1 MDKCICGSDEI
12 SLVHYGQIRDGKYPD
27 TKSASIYE
35 CDVCTLQFLQKEFIQ
50 DITWYQGKAYR
61 NHVGEHACVKA
72 YRKDHDNEQTIN
84 LAVLDILGL
93 DLRKKIVADIGC
105 GAGLFLDRIA
115 NVAEECIAIEP
126 CESYYSWL
134 NNKYRYM
141 DRSELAS
148 DDSTDI
154 AVSFDVIEHVENPI
168 SFLKEIYRMLKPGGF
183 VVIGTPNLNNFLMK
197 ICPYYKN
204 YWYRTQ
210 HNYYFNWK
218 SLEHYFEKAGFT
230 VVSAIYKNYTTIE
243 DIISCL
249 RDATPESDFKYDYL
263 DIVNHQ
269 LDYVLEANDMGDY
282 IYMLGVK

>member
-1 MDKCICGSDEI
+1 
-12 SLVHYGQIRDGKYPD
+12 
-27 TKSASIYE
+27 
-35 CDVCTLQFLQKEFIQ
+35 
-50 DITWYQGKAYR
+50 
-61 NHVGEHACVKA
+61 
-72 YRKDHDNEQTIN
+72 
-84 LAVLDILGL
+84 
-93 DLRKKIVADIGC
+93 
-105 GAGLFLDRIA
+105 
-115 NVAEECIAIEP
+115 
-126 CESYYSWL
+126 
-134 NNKYRYM
+134 
-141 DRSELAS
+141 
-148 DDSTDI
+148 
-154 AVSFDVIEHVENPI
+154 
-168 SFLKEIYRMLKPGGF
+168 
-183 VVIGTPNLNNFLMK
+183 MK

-230 VVSAIYKNYTTIE
+230 VVSTIYKNYTTIE